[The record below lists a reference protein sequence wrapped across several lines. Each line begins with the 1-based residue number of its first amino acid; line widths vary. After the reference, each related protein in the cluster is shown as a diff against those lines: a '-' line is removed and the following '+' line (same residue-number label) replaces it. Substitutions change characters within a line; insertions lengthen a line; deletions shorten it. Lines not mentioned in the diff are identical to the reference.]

1 MEPPGTRWSLS
12 AKAAM
17 LGVGMFVAAVFALLL
32 VALYMVTHLVAVFG
46 GFCC

>member
-1 MEPPGTRWSLS
+1 MDPSGARWSFS

-17 LGVGMFVAAVFALLL
+17 LGVGIFVTAVFALLF
-32 VALYMVTHLVAVFG
+32 VALYMVTHLVQIFG